1 VFFTERNLAIIT
13 FNANLS
19 QEQTTVSSV
28 VRRMSKLFTKNVLPV
43 SIGLLAFSE
52 VDLDQKILENYYN
65 LIIDEL
71 KKKQNE
77 IRNLILSYRK

>member
-1 VFFTERNLAIIT
+1 MFFTERNLAIIT